1 MLITKIDVGDAAVL
15 FTLLLLFADTFLTE
29 GKPLAEKSPA
39 LTLPEGGLSRRADI
53 LWRIISLK

>member
-1 MLITKIDVGDAAVL
+1 MLITKIAVDEMLIL

-53 LWRIISLK
+53 LWRIISLE